1 MEVVEVVKLTRLL
14 IPDSSSR
21 IAALARIPNPEQQ
34 ACRELCRR
42 IAEETE
48 T

>member
-1 MEVVEVVKLTRLL
+1 MEVVEALKRARVL
-14 IPDSSSR
+14 IPDSQSR
-21 IAALARIPNPEQQ
+21 IAELARFPNPEQQ

-42 IAEETE
+42 IAEEIE